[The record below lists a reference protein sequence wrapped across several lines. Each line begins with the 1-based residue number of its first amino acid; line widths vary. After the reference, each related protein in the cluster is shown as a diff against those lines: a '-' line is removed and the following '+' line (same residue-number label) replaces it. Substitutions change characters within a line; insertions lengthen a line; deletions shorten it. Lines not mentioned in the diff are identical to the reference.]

1 MPAHRLMGGNIDPSF
16 VAGQG
21 EHQGY
26 IFLWW
31 CGLDLL
37 FALNLAVDFLD
48 DLICHVLRQGL
59 PVAGLL
65 PLRLPLTIEGL
76 CDDGSRLVLSLDES
90 FAKFLQAVSIH
101 DDGVQ
106 VKGLEVLLVNGH
118 LVL

>member
-1 MPAHRLMGGNIDPSF
+1 MGGNIDPSF

-21 EHQGY
+21 GHQGY

-31 CGLDLL
+31 CALDLL
-37 FALNLAVDFLD
+37 LALNLSIDFLD
-48 DLICHVLRQGL
+48 GLICHVLRQGL
-59 PVAGLL
+59 PVPGFLPPRLL
-65 PLRLPLTIEGL
+65 LTIEGL

-90 FAKFLQAVSIH
+90 FAKFLHAVSIH

-106 VKGLEVLLVNGH
+106 VKGLEVLLIDGH